1 MSQRLIILGC
11 AITYCLCFPLI
22 SVDAKLLGY
31 WAFNSK
37 KDLGVDSSPNRN
49 HGEAKG
55 NGTAE
60 WIAKGKVGGGLKL
73 KDGWLEIPH
82 DDSLNVKDQITL
94 MCWAQ
99 FSGEGDPFGGTG
111 RDQSLVWKNGP
122 FATNKRFWTSYA
134 LRVWRRHTK
143 FGSFGFDA
151 NLAGGRSAVADPDF
165 PDAGDADKVW
175 YHIAGVADG
184 TEIRIYTDGKE
195 KKAVAQRGEFQ
206 ATDLPLTIG
215 YDLRPGLLAGR
226 EYFYGIIDE
235 VVIVDTA
242 LTEAQINGAMDL
254 GNKGKSLEGFNPIFA
269 VEPEGKLATQWGEI
283 KARK

>member
-1 MSQRLIILGC
+1 MSRRLIILGSVV
-11 AITYCLCFPLI
+11 IYCLCSSLMT
-22 SVDAKLLGY
+22 VDAKVLGY

-37 KDLGVDSSPNRN
+37 KELGKDSGPLGND
-49 HGEAKG
+49 GEVKG
-55 NGTAE
+55 EGTAE

-73 KDGWLEIPH
+73 ANGWLEVPH

-94 MCWAQ
+94 MCWVQ
-99 FSGEGDPFGGTG
+99 FSGDGDPFGDTG

-151 NLAGGRSAVADPDF
+151 NLAGGRSAAADPDF
-165 PDAGDADKVW
+165 PDVGDAGKTW

-184 TEIRIYTDGKE
+184 TEIRVYTNGKQ
-195 KKAVAQRGEFQ
+195 KKSAAQRGEFQ
-206 ATDLPLTIG
+206 STDLPLTIG
-215 YDLRPGLLAGR
+215 YDLRPGLLGGR
-226 EYFYGIIDE
+226 EFLLGIIDE
-235 VVIVDTA
+235 VVIVDKA
-242 LTEAQINGAMDL
+242 LTEAQIKGAMEL
-254 GNKGKSLEGFNPIFA
+254 GEKGKSLEGFNPIFV
-269 VEPEGKLATQWGEI
+269 VEPKSKLATQWARI

>member
-1 MSQRLIILGC
+1 MSRRLIILGC
-11 AITYCLCFPLI
+11 VITCCLCFPLMT
-22 SVDAKLLGY
+22 VDAKVLGY

-37 KDLGVDSSPNRN
+37 NELGKDSGPFRNDGVV
-49 HGEAKG
+49 KG
-55 NGTAE
+55 AGSAE

-73 KDGWLEIPH
+73 SNGWLEVPH
-82 DDSLNVKDQITL
+82 DESLNVKDQITM
-94 MCWAQ
+94 MCWVQ
-99 FSGEGDPFGGTG
+99 FSGDGDPFGATG

-122 FATNKRFWTSYA
+122 FGTNKRFWTSYA

-151 NLAGGRSAVADPDF
+151 NMTEGRSAAADPDF
-165 PDAGDADKVW
+165 PDPGDAGKTW

-184 TEIRIYTDGKE
+184 AEVRIYTDGKQ
-195 KKAVAQRGEFQ
+195 KKASPQRGEFQ

-226 EYFYGIIDE
+226 EFLLGIIDE
-235 VVIVDTA
+235 VVIVDKA
-242 LTEAQINGAMDL
+242 LTEAQINGAMEL
-254 GNKGKSLEGFNPIFA
+254 GENGKSLEGYNPVFA
-269 VEPEGKLATQWGEI
+269 VEPQGKLATQWGEI

>member
-1 MSQRLIILGC
+1 MSRRLIILGC
-11 AITYCLCFPLI
+11 VITYCLCFPLI
-22 SVDAKLLGY
+22 TVDAKLLGY

-37 KDLGVDSSPNRN
+37 KDLGVDSGPFGND
-49 HGEAKG
+49 GEAKG
-55 NGTAE
+55 EGTAE

-73 KDGWLEIPH
+73 KNGWLEVPH

-94 MCWAQ
+94 MCWVL

-122 FATNKRFWTSYA
+122 FATNRRFWTSYA
-134 LRVWRRHTK
+134 LRVWRRHTN

-151 NLAGGRSAVADPDF
+151 NLAGGRSAVVDPDF
-165 PDAGDADKVW
+165 PDPGDADKTW

-184 TEIRIYTDGKE
+184 TEIRIYTDGKQ
-195 KKAVAQRGEFQ
+195 KGAVVQRGEFQ

-226 EYFYGIIDE
+226 EFFLGIIDE
-235 VVIVDTA
+235 VVVVDKA
-242 LTEAQINGAMDL
+242 LTEAQINGAMEL
-254 GNKGKSLEGFNPIFA
+254 GEKGKSLEGFNPVFA
-269 VEPEGKLATQWGEI
+269 VEPEGKLATQWSEI

>member
-1 MSQRLIILGC
+1 MSRRLIILS
-11 AITYCLCFPLI
+11 AVIISYLCSPLMT
-22 SVDAKLLGY
+22 VDAKPLGY
-31 WAFNSK
+31 WEFSTK
-37 KDLGVDSSPNRN
+37 KDLGKDSSPNRN
-49 HGEAKG
+49 DGVVKG
-55 NGTAE
+55 AGSAE
-60 WIAKGKVGGGLKL
+60 WIARGKVGGGLKL
-73 KDGWLEIPH
+73 KDGWLEVPH
-82 DDSLNVKDQITL
+82 DDSLNVKDRITV

-151 NLAGGRSAVADPDF
+151 NLAGGRSAAADPDF
-165 PDAGDADKVW
+165 PDPGDADKTW

-184 TEIRIYTDGKE
+184 AEVRIYTDGKQ
-195 KKAVAQRGEFQ
+195 KKAAPQRGEFQ

-215 YDLRPGLLAGR
+215 YDLRPGLLPGR
-226 EYFYGIIDE
+226 EFFYGIIDE

-242 LTEAQINGAMDL
+242 LTEAQINAAMEL
-254 GNKGKSLEGFNPIFA
+254 GNKGRSLEGFNPVFA
-269 VEPEGKLATQWGEI
+269 VEPEGKLTTQWAEI

>member
-1 MSQRLIILGC
+1 MSRRVIMLGC
-11 AITYCLCFPLI
+11 VIIYCLCFPLVT
-22 SVDAKLLGY
+22 VDAKLLGY

-37 KDLGVDSSPNRN
+37 KDLGKDSSPNRN
-49 HGEAKG
+49 DGVAKG

-73 KDGWLEIPH
+73 KDGWLEVPH

-122 FATNKRFWTSYA
+122 FAKNKRFWTSYA
-134 LRVWRRHTK
+134 LRVWRRHTN

-151 NLAGGRSAVADPDF
+151 NLVGGRSAVADPDF
-165 PDAGDADKVW
+165 PDAGDADKTW

-195 KKAVAQRGEFQ
+195 KKVGPQRGEFQ

-215 YDLRPGLLAGR
+215 YDLRAGLLAGR

-254 GNKGKSLEGFNPIFA
+254 GNRGKSLEGFGPVFA
-269 VEPEGKLATQWGEI
+269 VKPEGKLATRWGEI

>member
-1 MSQRLIILGC
+1 MSRRPIFLGC
-11 AITYCLCFPLI
+11 VMTYCLCFSVI

-31 WAFNSK
+31 WAFNTK
-37 KDLGVDSSPNRN
+37 NALGEDSGPLGND
-49 HGEAKG
+49 GEVKG
-55 NGTAE
+55 GGTAE
-60 WIAKGKVGGGLKL
+60 WNAKGKVGGGLKL
-73 KDGWLEIPH
+73 SNGWLEVPH

-94 MCWAQ
+94 MCWVQ
-99 FSGEGDPFGGTG
+99 FSGDGDPFGATG

-122 FATNKRFWTSYA
+122 FAMDKRFWTSYA
-134 LRVWRRHTK
+134 LRVWRRHTG

-151 NLAGGRSAVADPDF
+151 NLAGGRSAAADPDF
-165 PDAGDADKVW
+165 PDPGDADKTW

-184 TEIRIYTDGKE
+184 TEVRIYTDGKQ
-195 KKAVAQRGEFQ
+195 KKASRQRGEFQ

-226 EYFYGIIDE
+226 EFFLGIIDE
-235 VVIVDTA
+235 VVIVDKA
-242 LTEAQINGAMDL
+242 LTEAEIQEAMQL
-254 GNKGKSLEGFNPIFA
+254 GEKGKSLEGFNPIFA

>member
-1 MSQRLIILGC
+1 MPQRLIVLSG
-11 AITYCLCFPLI
+11 AIIYCLCFPLMA
-22 SVDAKLLGY
+22 VDAKVLGY

-37 KDLGVDSSPNRN
+37 NELGEDSGPFRN
-49 HGEAKG
+49 DGEVKG
-55 NGTAE
+55 EGTAE

-73 KDGWLEIPH
+73 SNGWLEVPH
-82 DDSLNVKDQITL
+82 DESLNVKDQITL
-94 MCWAQ
+94 MCWVQ
-99 FSGEGDPFGGTG
+99 FSGDGDPFGGTG

-151 NLAGGRSAVADPDF
+151 NLAEGRSAVADPDF
-165 PDAGDADKVW
+165 PDPGEADKTW

-184 TEIRIYTDGKE
+184 TEIRIYTDGKL
-195 KKAVAQRGEFQ
+195 KGAVIQRGEFQ

-226 EYFYGIIDE
+226 EFFLGIIDE
-235 VVIVDTA
+235 YIPHH
-242 LTEAQINGAMDL
+242 L
-254 GNKGKSLEGFNPIFA
+254 KSVPPVQSWMAAGVSKFS
-269 VEPEGKLATQWGEI
+269 
-283 KARK
+283 